1 MQEELLLSALA
12 DTFVEKPK
20 YTFTIQVA
28 KPKRSFWQWITRKPV
43 ELSRD
48 FVITPCKV
56 ENMAR
61 VAGSAILFPKEIAE
75 GTHAEVTIPLMLEH
89 KDRMVYLVAAAIQND
104 DNEPSASLIRFLK
117 RNCDSIDLMEAVSQ
131 SLDGLELTAFL
142 NTIVL
147 AKGSVNFLKP
157 ASPIEGR
164 ELIASHTESSEAH
177 VSISDGH

>member
-1 MQEELLLSALA
+1 MQEELLLSAMAQTL
-12 DTFVEKPK
+12 VEKPK
-20 YTFTIQVA
+20 YTFTIQIA
-28 KPKRSFWQWITRKPV
+28 KPKRSFWQWLLRKPV

-48 FVITPCKV
+48 FMITPCKV

-61 VAGSAILFPKEIAE
+61 VAGSAVLFPKDISE

-104 DNEPSASLIRFLK
+104 DKEPSASLIRFLSS
-117 RNCDSIDLMEAVSQ
+117 NCDSIDLMEAVSQ

-164 ELIASHTESSEAH
+164 ELIASHTESSEALA
-177 VSISDGH
+177 SISDGH